1 MDTMNIALPETLKEY
16 VQMRVNEGGFGSV
29 NEYVGE
35 LIRADQK
42 QKVLAA
48 LEAEVLKGLRSGSA
62 EPMTEKDWAEIR
74 GEVRRQGE
82 ARAIGWHFL
91 TSGGSAWLCGFQ
103 SGQMSAATWWNWPI
117 TSLVIA
123 STQLSDFWML
133 PSGLS
138 IFCLSTARLGN
149 FAIFRILKQRGC
161 AVGAST
167 GSETI

>member
-62 EPMTEKDWAEIR
+62 EAMTEKDWAELR
-74 GEVRRQGE
+74 GEVRRRVE
-82 ARAIGWHFL
+82 ASKADRPSTSSL
-91 TSGGSAWLCGFQ
+91 SGGSAWLCGFQ
-103 SGQMSAATWWNWPI
+103 SSQMSDAT
-117 TSLVIA
+117 
-123 STQLSDFWML
+123 
-133 PSGLS
+133 
-138 IFCLSTARLGN
+138 
-149 FAIFRILKQRGC
+149 
-161 AVGAST
+161 
-167 GSETI
+167 